1 MRRCHDRSALL
12 IGAAAIAALSIAMA
26 VEFAPR
32 LIWNA
37 TPSAP
42 IGLYLVKYKAPVIG
56 DYVLVNASGDA
67 KKLIDERDYL
77 PRDTPLVKCVA
88 ALSGAEICRE
98 NALIYVDGVHVADAL
113 AVDSSGRDMPVW
125 SGCFTLQNDE
135 FFLLNAHE
143 KSLDGR
149 YFGATKAEQIVGV
162 AQPLFIREP
171 PE

>member
-1 MRRCHDRSALL
+1 MRHRKDRSALL
-12 IGAAAIAALSIAMA
+12 IGSAAIAALSIAMA

-42 IGLYLVKYKAPVIG
+42 IGLYLVKYKVPVIG

-77 PRDTPLVKCVA
+77 PPDTPLVKRVA

-98 NALIYVDGVHVADAL
+98 NAKIYIDGVHVADAF
-113 AVDSSGRDMPVW
+113 AVDSSGRDMPAW
-125 SGCFTLQNDE
+125 SGCFTLQSDE
-135 FFLLNAHE
+135 LFLLNDHE
-143 KSLDGR
+143 RSLDGR
-149 YFGATKAEQIVGV
+149 YFGAMNKAQIIGV
-162 AQPLFIREP
+162 ARPLFIRESS
-171 PE
+171 E